1 MKQIVLFD
9 GSVYP
14 IPDHVYQQTLDA
26 IRTATGLIQFG
37 DDLINKSAIMKIADA
52 PKIPMWDGYRLKKDR
67 EDRYYFMRDGQK
79 IILDSDH
86 EKQIIYKDQ
95 EICNSNQKQL
105 NEGKNITSTQT
116 NAHSTIM
123 RLIGAD
129 VADIGES

>member
-52 PKIPMWDGYRLKKDR
+52 PKIPTWDGYSLKKERDGR
-67 EDRYYFMRDGQK
+67 FYFMRGGQK
-79 IILDSDH
+79 MYLDAYE
-86 EKQIIYKDQ
+86 EK
-95 EICNSNQKQL
+95 EIVYIEEKKEGNTKQL
-105 NEGKNITSTQT
+105 VSDDNLLALAQKYGLSK
-116 NAHSTIM
+116 
-123 RLIGAD
+123 D
-129 VADIGES
+129 